1 MDQGASVVIILSENV
16 QGSERRVWQERG
28 ASIWIPACGV
38 VSRVRSMADENVGSS
53 PRLAARV
60 LRAGEVTRNLF
71 FTRMLVH
78 VGQSTLR
85 RIVVP
90 MSCDKLAF
98 EFPGDEAF
106 ERIILEVDGSV
117 GAQGLVCVAV
127 RLGFRRIWRWRWR
140 GALVDLVALWQ
151 SRSLTVAIGFGGP
164 FCSLVSGRRIAA
176 A

>member
-1 MDQGASVVIILSENV
+1 MDSGLWCRFEST
-16 QGSERRVWQERG
+16 
-28 ASIWIPACGV
+28 
-38 VSRVRSMADENVGSS
+38 MADENVGSS
-53 PRLAARV
+53 PRLAVRV
-60 LRAGEVTRNLF
+60 LSAGEVTRNLF

-117 GAQGLVCVAV
+117 GGAGAGLCCCVFGKLSLVHSWTWLCLLRVVCVRA
-127 RLGFRRIWRWRWR
+127 
-140 GALVDLVALWQ
+140 
-151 SRSLTVAIGFGGP
+151 RSLNRCSVTVGLA
-164 FCSLVSGRRIAA
+164 STA
-176 A
+176 